1 MMICKMIKFI
11 LPLLFIVVFVGCQ
24 QTQQVPT
31 IKNVQTGEVISKAAF
46 VVPASIDILPLT
58 GFSDVTD
65 DDKCKVNIYIC
76 LIDVF
81 GDKMKAQGLL
91 RFELYEK
98 KKMSVEPKGKKL
110 AMWPDFDLAS
120 PPTNKKY
127 WQEYLRAYKFNLDLE
142 MQPQECILVVTFV
155 PVNKRR
161 IFAEYTLKL

>member
-1 MMICKMIKFI
+1 MIKFV
-11 LPLLFIVVFVGCQ
+11 LLLLFAIFFVGCQ
-24 QTQQVPT
+24 QQQQVSA
-31 IKNVQTGEVISKAAF
+31 IKNMQTGEVLTKAAF
-46 VVPASIDILPLT
+46 VVPASIDVLPLT

-65 DDKCKVNIYIC
+65 DAKCKINIYIC

-120 PPTNKKY
+120 PGTNKKY
-127 WQEYLRAYKFNLDLE
+127 WQEFLRAYKFNLDVE
-142 MQPQECILVVTFV
+142 MPSQECILVVTFV
-155 PVNKRR
+155 PVTKRR